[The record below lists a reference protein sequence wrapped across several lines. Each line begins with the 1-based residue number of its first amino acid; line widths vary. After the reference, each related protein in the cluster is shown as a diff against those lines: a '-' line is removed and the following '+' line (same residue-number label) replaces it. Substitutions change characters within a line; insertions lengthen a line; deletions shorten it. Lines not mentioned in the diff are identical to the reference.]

1 MTVTAQTTGAG
12 RPVSPAA
19 CHSAPHDGGH
29 RPQLRRRIPAGEG
42 PERGVQPFSIRQPDG
57 EFDRRATERIEPF
70 GFGALDILLAA
81 PPQLALTR
89 VMMALVRVADGIY
102 RVDGVRIANIYL
114 VLSADGVMVVDSG
127 MPGNAKRI
135 LALIEQLGRQPADL
149 RFVVLTHWHIDHM
162 GSAAE
167 LRNLTGAQVAI
178 HELDAPA
185 LSGRQRPEKG
195 RLVMAALDRLFRSR
209 PVVPDVR
216 LRDGD
221 VIGGLQVVHVPG
233 HTAGSTALRRD
244 DGVVFCGDALLSD
257 RRGRVMPPN
266 TSLSLDPAQVLASA
280 ERVKA
285 LPATLLLPGHGPP
298 VPV

>member
-19 CHSAPHDGGH
+19 
-29 RPQLRRRIPAGEG
+29 
-42 PERGVQPFSIRQPDG
+42 
-57 EFDRRATERIEPF
+57 TERIEPF
-70 GFGALDILLAA
+70 GFGALDFLLAA
-81 PPQLALTR
+81 PPQLALTP

-102 RVDGVRIANIYL
+102 KVDGVRIANIYL
-114 VLSADGVMVVDSG
+114 VLSEDGLMLVDSG
-127 MPGNAKRI
+127 MPGNGKRV
-135 LALIEQLGRQPADL
+135 LALIEQLGHQPADL

-162 GSAAE
+162 GSAAA
-167 LRNLTGAQVAI
+167 LRNLTGAQIAI

-185 LSGRQRPEKG
+185 LSGRKRPEKG

-209 PVVPDVR
+209 PVTPDIL

-221 VIGGLQVVHVPG
+221 AIGGLQVVHVPG
-233 HTAGSTALRRD
+233 HTAGSIALCRD
-244 DGVVFCGDALLSD
+244 DGVVLCGDTLLSD
-257 RRGRVMPPN
+257 RHGRVMPPN

-298 VPV
+298 VPA